1 MVLFGSNG
9 TGKTIVLFQC
19 LVMLISSLK
28 LEGKHCEVLVM
39 VGADSIKD
47 PTCWTSSPKHGLKYC
62 GKQDCEGSELLY
74 DLKTKYLDSVYLFK
88 DVQPT
93 TFEKSC
99 QEWKEARTLN
109 NVFTNFLLM
118 LPRMKGEKIQRFHEM
133 FQKIADFVKTTW
145 NENA

>member
-1 MVLFGSNG
+1 MVLLGSNG

-28 LEGKHCEVLVM
+28 LKGKHCETLVI
-39 VGADSIKD
+39 VGAASIKD
-47 PTCWTSSPKHGLKYC
+47 PKCDQTTLKHGLNYC

-74 DLKTKYLDSVYLFK
+74 DLKTKYLDSIYLFK

-99 QEWKEARTLN
+99 QE
-109 NVFTNFLLM
+109 
-118 LPRMKGEKIQRFHEM
+118 
-133 FQKIADFVKTTW
+133 
-145 NENA
+145 

>member
-28 LEGKHCEVLVM
+28 LEGKHCEVLVI

-47 PTCWTSSPKHGLKYC
+47 PTCGTSSPKHGLKYC

-99 QEWKEARTLN
+99 KSKFAFQFFCYLYGLY
-109 NVFTNFLLM
+109 LL
-118 LPRMKGEKIQRFHEM
+118 
-133 FQKIADFVKTTW
+133 
-145 NENA
+145 